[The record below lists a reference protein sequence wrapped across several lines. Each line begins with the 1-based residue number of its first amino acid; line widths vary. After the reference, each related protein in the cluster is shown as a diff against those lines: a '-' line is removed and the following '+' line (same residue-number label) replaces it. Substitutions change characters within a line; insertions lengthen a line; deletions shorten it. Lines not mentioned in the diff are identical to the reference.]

1 ININKSKEQTK
12 SGCIIYLEN
21 DELRNK
27 IIELENKLNGEID
40 NREELVIEL
49 KGLREEQLLKAQD
62 IKKKVEETLI
72 GEFIIDTDMKYVVK
86 KDESQSSE
94 TIDRIRA
101 SPVMDG

>member
-1 ININKSKEQTK
+1 IKGRSTKSGIARLKQLINVTKSKEQTK
-12 SGCIIYLEN
+12 SGCIIYLDN

-72 GEFIIDTDMKYVVK
+72 GEFIIDTDMKY
-86 KDESQSSE
+86 
-94 TIDRIRA
+94 
-101 SPVMDG
+101 